1 MTDEK
6 ILRLPEVLAKTG
18 LSRSTVYAMA
28 KDQAFPKPISLG
40 LRCSGW
46 LQSEVNEWLFKK
58 IAERNEGK
66 PK

>member
-6 ILRLPEVLAKTG
+6 ILRLPELLAKTG

-28 KDQAFPKPISLG
+28 KNRTFPQPVSLG

-46 LQSEVNEWLFKK
+46 LQSEVNDWLTQK
-58 IAERNEGK
+58 ITQRNEGK
-66 PK
+66 PV